1 MNLLKRAQ
9 TALEQKVGVAAHDE
23 AVLQQS
29 PMWMRSITWALMG
42 TTGAAVA
49 WLCLAQTDEIVM
61 APGKLQ
67 PIGTVNEVRIPV
79 NGVVRQVF
87 VKEGTTVQKGQ
98 PLLAIDGEATT
109 DKRNNLLKSINL
121 KKQELDLKQQELN
134 RYLQV
139 NSAEQEIL
147 SDKLELSTKI
157 LQRLESLGKVG
168 GISELQVL
176 TQRNEV
182 QETAG
187 KLKQVKLDRS
197 RQIAQ
202 LEQTIRQ
209 LNGQLAELRTS
220 LSETEMN
227 LRYQVLKAPVSGVVF
242 DLKARGSG
250 YVARGEEPV
259 LKLVPQEKLEA
270 KVEVPSADIGF
281 VRQGMKADINIDS
294 FPASDFG
301 VLQGSVRQLG
311 SDALPPDA
319 MNQSYRYPVNLALT
333 SQTLKLK
340 NGTTLPLQAGM
351 SLQAHIKLR
360 KVSYLQLLLGGMRD
374 KADSLRRI

>member
-9 TALEQKVGVAAHDE
+9 TALEQKVSVAAHDE
-23 AVLQQS
+23 AVLVQS

-42 TTGAAVA
+42 TTGAALA
-49 WLCLAQTDEIVM
+49 WLSLAQTDEIVM

-67 PIGTVNEVRIPV
+67 PVGTVNEVRIPV
-79 NGVVRQVF
+79 NGVVQDVF
-87 VKEGTTVQKGQ
+87 VKEGTVVKQGQ

-109 DKRNNLLKSINL
+109 EKRNNTLKTI
-121 KKQELDLKQQELN
+121 KLKQQELELKREELD
-134 RYLQV
+134 RYLDV
-139 NSAEQEIL
+139 NSAEQ
-147 SDKLELSTKI
+147 KI
-157 LQRLESLGKVG
+157 LENKLSLSSKILNRLEQLDKSGA
-168 GISELQVL
+168 IAELQVL
-176 TQRNEV
+176 NQRNEV

-187 KLKQVKLDRS
+187 KLLQTKLDRS
-197 RQIAQ
+197 RQQAQ
-202 LEQTIRQ
+202 LQQTIQQ
-209 LNGQLAELRTS
+209 LNVQLAELRTS

-227 LRYQVLKAPVSGVVF
+227 LRYQVLRAPVSGVVF

-281 VRQGMKADINIDS
+281 VRQGMPADVSIDS
-294 FPASDFG
+294 FPSSDFG

-311 SDALPPDA
+311 SDALPPDPI
-319 MNQSYRYPVNLALT
+319 NQGYRYPVNLKLD
-333 SQTLKLK
+333 SQTLRLK
-340 NGTTLPLQAGM
+340 NGTRLPLQAGM

-360 KVSYLQLLLGGMRD
+360 KVSYLQLLLGGLQD